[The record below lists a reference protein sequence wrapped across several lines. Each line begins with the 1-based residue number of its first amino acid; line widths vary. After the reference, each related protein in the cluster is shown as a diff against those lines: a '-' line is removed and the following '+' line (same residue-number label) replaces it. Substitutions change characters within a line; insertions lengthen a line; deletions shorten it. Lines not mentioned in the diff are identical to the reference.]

1 MALKKKN
8 NRQTIIILTSLA
20 VIVFLGIIF
29 DVITFN
35 PPSKTNIIEKSD
47 KCYQKLKKKLSKQ
60 ELMAIFSKKKMNQ
73 SFCEFL

>member
-1 MALKKKN
+1 MALKKN
-8 NRQTIIILTSLA
+8 NRQTIIILTSLT
-20 VIVFLGIIF
+20 VIIFLGIIF

-35 PPSKTNIIEKSD
+35 LPTKTNIIEKSD

>member
-1 MALKKKN
+1 MALKKN
-8 NRQTIIILTSLA
+8 NRQTIIILTSLV
-20 VIVFLGIIF
+20 VIIFLGIIF

-35 PPSKTNIIEKSD
+35 LPTKTNIIEKSD

-60 ELMAIFSKKKMNQ
+60 ELMAIFSKKTMNQ

>member
-1 MALKKKN
+1 MALKKN

-20 VIVFLGIIF
+20 VIISLGIIF

-35 PPSKTNIIEKSD
+35 LPTKTNIIEKSD
-47 KCYQKLKKKLSKQ
+47 KCYQTLKKKLSKQ
-60 ELMAIFSKKKMNQ
+60 ELMAIFAKKKMNQ

>member
-1 MALKKKN
+1 MALKKN
-8 NRQTIIILTSLA
+8 NRQTIIILTSLT
-20 VIVFLGIIF
+20 VIIFLGIIF

-35 PPSKTNIIEKSD
+35 LPTKTNIIEKSD

-60 ELMAIFSKKKMNQ
+60 ELRAIFSKKKINQ

>member
-1 MALKKKN
+1 MALKKN
-8 NRQTIIILTSLA
+8 NRQTIIILTSLV
-20 VIVFLGIIF
+20 VIIFLGIIF

-35 PPSKTNIIEKSD
+35 TPTKTNIIEKSD